1 MTKFKSVLVLTN
13 RNTSSVMKE
22 LSGPSNSVGHVMFNL
37 VQDLVITNKRMV
49 KITLP
54 NKLPLGLCMILNQP
68 VIQTK
73 TLDLVSIKSTGIL
86 GLNLKIRL
94 LVYDERLK
102 SL

>member
-1 MTKFKSVLVLTN
+1 M
-13 RNTSSVMKE
+13 MKE
-22 LSGPSNSVGHVMFNL
+22 SSGPSNSVGHVMFNL